1 MLDKNDVQ
9 IIKELLQEQFGEH
22 KRDVAEQLAE
32 HKRDVAEQLTEH
44 KQEIAE
50 QFVEHKQETGNRFD
64 SLEKRL
70 SNKIES
76 RALKTERML
85 LNEME
90 RYHEIYT
97 SRMNNIEKDMADIKQ
112 YYRIYKMENESV
124 GLLLSVVDDLQNR
137 VERLEVRM
145 A

>member
-1 MLDKNDVQ
+1 MT
-9 IIKELLQEQFGEH
+9 EQFAEH

-32 HKRDVAEQLTEH
+32 YKHEVTEQFAEHKRDVTEQLTEH
-44 KQEIAE
+44 KHEITE